1 VDKLELAISSL
12 MIQLR
17 LPVVAVVEDLVAS
30 GSLCTY
36 GDLIGLIE
44 LKGRTTDDGVNM
56 GRDLAGKDNR
66 IASLDGERSTVDCK
80 LGGGR
85 ANKCKG
91 EQNLGSHNELN

>member
-1 VDKLELAISSL
+1 VNKLELAIPAL

-17 LPVVAVVEDLVAS
+17 LPVVAVVEDLVAR

-44 LKGRTTDDGVNM
+44 LKGRTTDDRMNM
-56 GRDLAGKDNR
+56 RRNLPGKDNG
-66 IASLDGERSTVDCK
+66 ITSLDGERSTVDRK
-80 LGGGR
+80 LGCGR

-91 EQNLGSHNELN
+91 EQDLGSHNES